1 MLPLATSTWD
11 EQEYQAIQRVIS
23 SDRFTMGSEVKS
35 FEEEFASYFGSK
47 FCVMS
52 NSGSSANLL
61 AISSLIHSK
70 RHDIQPGD
78 EVIVPAV
85 SWSTTYY
92 PLHQNGLKMKFVDIN
107 PETLN
112 LDLDQVESAISE
124 NTKMVFAVNLLG
136 NPIDF
141 GRLLSIC
148 EENSLILVEDN
159 CESMGAKFD
168 NKFAGTFGTAG
179 TFSSFFSHHISTM
192 EGGMTVTDCEE
203 LYHLMISLRAHGWTR
218 GLPKDNQVAELSEDP
233 FMESFRFV
241 LPGYNLRPLEMSGA
255 IGRSQLEKLDGIV
268 EGRRRNAKAFI
279 DSFSKIEGVRIQ
291 RETGESSWFGFSI
304 VLVNG
309 KDRSE
314 LVSRLNDSGVEVRP
328 IVAGNFVRNP
338 VIDIMEH
345 ETHGDMSEADFI
357 HDNGL
362 FFGNHHY
369 DITEQIEA
377 ISNIVSDFAGGSE
390 W

>member
-11 EQEYQAIQRVIS
+11 EEEYDAIQRVIS
-23 SDRFTMGSEVKS
+23 SDRYTMGLEVKS

-47 FCVMS
+47 YCVMS

-61 AISSLIHSK
+61 AVSSLIHSK
-70 RHDIQPGD
+70 RHSLKPGD

-112 LDLDQVESAISE
+112 LDINQLETAITDR
-124 NTKMVFAVNLLG
+124 TKMVFAVNLLG
-136 NPIDF
+136 NSLDYE
-141 GRLLSIC
+141 RLSKLC
-148 EENSLILVEDN
+148 NENSLILIEDN
-159 CESMGAKFD
+159 CESMGAQFND
-168 NKFAGTFGTAG
+168 SFAGTFGTAG

-192 EGGMTVTDCEE
+192 EGGMTLTDCEE

-218 GLPKDNQVAELSEDP
+218 GLPKKNHVAELSDDP

-255 IGRSQLEKLDGIV
+255 IGRSQLKKLDDIV
-268 EGRRRNAKAFI
+268 EGRRKNAAIFI
-279 DSFSKIEGVRIQ
+279 DNFSGIKGIRTQKEVGK
-291 RETGESSWFGFSI
+291 SSWFGFSI
-304 VLVNG
+304 VIENG
-309 KDRSE
+309 RDRSE
-314 LVSRLNDSGVEVRP
+314 LVSRLTDAGIEVRP
-328 IVAGNFVRNP
+328 IVAGTFVRNP
-338 VIDIMEH
+338 VIEKMEH
-345 ETHGDMSEADFI
+345 ETHGNMAEADFI
-357 HDNGL
+357 HENGL

-369 DITEQIEA
+369 DISEQIETIA
-377 ISNIVSDFAGGSE
+377 AIVSDFAGGS
-390 W
+390 

>member
-70 RHDIQPGD
+70 RHNIQPGD

-168 NKFAGTFGTAG
+168 NKFAGTF
-179 TFSSFFSHHISTM
+179 
-192 EGGMTVTDCEE
+192 
-203 LYHLMISLRAHGWTR
+203 
-218 GLPKDNQVAELSEDP
+218 
-233 FMESFRFV
+233 
-241 LPGYNLRPLEMSGA
+241 
-255 IGRSQLEKLDGIV
+255 
-268 EGRRRNAKAFI
+268 
-279 DSFSKIEGVRIQ
+279 
-291 RETGESSWFGFSI
+291 
-304 VLVNG
+304 
-309 KDRSE
+309 
-314 LVSRLNDSGVEVRP
+314 
-328 IVAGNFVRNP
+328 
-338 VIDIMEH
+338 
-345 ETHGDMSEADFI
+345 
-357 HDNGL
+357 
-362 FFGNHHY
+362 
-369 DITEQIEA
+369 
-377 ISNIVSDFAGGSE
+377 
-390 W
+390 